1 MEGGL
6 DVGWG
11 RVDAK
16 GRVGVRGWGKL
27 IEGVREVGV
36 RGWGRVDAKGRVGVR
51 GWGRLMSGG
60 EGGWCEGVG
69 EG

>member
-1 MEGGL
+1 MWLAVGFLEGRELGGGL

-16 GRVGVRGWGKL
+16 GR
-27 IEGVREVGV
+27 VGV

-51 GWGRLMSGG
+51 GWGRLMQR
-60 EGGWCEGVG
+60 EGLV
-69 EG
+69 